1 MTGGRPPRRDGPLT
15 RELVLAYLRE
25 HPGDAGRRDIA
36 RALDVRGPE
45 RRELRA
51 LLRELE
57 AGGGLTRSAAKVYRS
72 NEAPPP
78 VGVVVFESL
87 DAEGDLFGRVKG
99 RDGLFGP
106 VIRLSLSSSRK
117 AKLGA
122 MAVGDSALCQ
132 IEQDQDGWS
141 ARPIRKLD
149 RQVQARVVGVF
160 RAGSHGGRVIP
171 ASKKEKG
178 EYLVESSETLEAKD
192 GDLVA
197 CEPKP
202 QRGYG
207 PRRGRIVE
215 VFGHA
220 SAPNAASLLAIA
232 AHGVPVG
239 FHPEVIAEARAAR
252 PAEVPRVD
260 LRATPLITIDPEDAR
275 DHDDAV
281 FAEADTEPG
290 NEGGWRVIVAIADVA
305 AYVTPGSGLDQAAL
319 LRGNSTYFPD
329 RVAPMLPEELST
341 DACSLKEGQERA
353 CIAVEMVF
361 DAHGVKRR
369 HRFAR
374 AVMRSA
380 GFLTY
385 GAAQAAIDGNPD
397 ACTAPLLE
405 PVLKPLWAAW
415 RALDRA
421 RKARDPLELE
431 LPERKVMIGADGQV
445 LGIKLRE
452 RYDAHRLI
460 EEFMIQAN
468 VAAAE
473 TLESRG
479 QGLLYRVHE
488 APSEEKLNALAA
500 FLPTVGLKWAKG
512 QTATPARFNRVLDLA
527 RAAGTEGLVS
537 EVVLRSQS
545 QARYAPDMLGHFGLN
560 LFKYAH
566 FTSPIRRYADLIVH
580 RGLIAS
586 LGLGPDGL
594 TTKETAR
601 LEEIGEH
608 VTATE
613 RRSMAAEREATD
625 RYLASFL
632 ADRIGAEFAAKI
644 AGVAGFGVFVRLDET
659 GADGLVPAA
668 NLGAE
673 YWYHDEAGACLVGE
687 RSGGRYRLGQPVLV
701 RLLEAVPVTGGL
713 LFEMLSEPLPP
724 DPDAASRRRGMR
736 AAGPV
741 PSRYR
746 AGAHKASPYRERST
760 NGDRS
765 RFSPED
771 GKRGGG
777 GPSGKPAKGGKG
789 KGSRGR
795 KS

>member
-1 MTGGRPPRRDGPLT
+1 M
-15 RELVLAYLRE
+15 
-25 HPGDAGRRDIA
+25 I
-36 RALDVRGPE
+36 
-45 RRELRA
+45 
-51 LLRELE
+51 LRELE
-57 AGGGLTRSAAKVYRS
+57 EEGGLRRTAAKVYTAS
-72 NEAPPP
+72 ETPPP
-78 VGVVVFESL
+78 VGVVVFEAL
-87 DAEGDLFGRVKG
+87 DTDGDLQGRVKG
-99 RDGLFGP
+99 RDGLYGP
-106 VIRLSLSSSRK
+106 TIRLSLSASRR
-117 AKLGA
+117 AKVGA
-122 MAVGDSALCQ
+122 MGLGDSALCH
-132 IEQDQDGWS
+132 IEHTEDGWT
-141 ARPIRKLD
+141 ARPIKKLE
-149 RQVQARVVGVF
+149 RPAQSRVIGVYHQ
-160 RAGSHGGRVIP
+160 GPHNGRVQP
-171 ASKKEKG
+171 ASKKDK
-178 EYLVESSETLEAKD
+178 SELLIETHDSLGAKD

-197 CEPKP
+197 CEPKA

-207 PRRGRIVE
+207 PRMARVVE

-239 FHPEVIAEARAAR
+239 FPPDVIAEAQSAH
-252 PAEVPRVD
+252 PAHVPRVD

-281 FAEADTEPG
+281 FAEADSDPTNP
-290 NEGGWRVIVAIADVA
+290 GGWRVIVAIADVS
-305 AYVTPGSGLDQAAL
+305 AYVTPGSALDRAAF

-329 RVAPMLPEELST
+329 RVAPMLPEVLST
-341 DACSLKEGQERA
+341 DQCSLKDGQERA
-353 CIAVEMVF
+353 CIAVEMIF
-361 DAHGVKRR
+361 DTHGAKRR

-385 GAAQAAIDGNPD
+385 GAAQAAIDGNAD
-397 ACTAPLLE
+397 ARTAPLLE
-405 PVLKPLWAAW
+405 SVLKPLWAAW
-415 RALDRA
+415 RALDKA
-421 RKARDPLELE
+421 RKSRDPLELE
-431 LPERKVMIGADGQV
+431 LPERKVMIGPDGKV
-445 LGIKLRE
+445 LGIRLRE

-473 TLESRG
+473 TLEAKG

-488 APSEEKLNALAA
+488 PPSEEKVNALAA

-512 QTATPARFNRVLDLA
+512 QTATPGRFNRVLDLA
-527 RAAGTEGLVS
+527 RQAGTEGLVS

-594 TTKETAR
+594 TPHEAAR

-608 VTATE
+608 ITATE

-632 ADRIGAEFAAKI
+632 ADRIGAEFTAKI
-644 AGVAGFGVFVRLDET
+644 AGVASFGVFVRLDET
-659 GADGLVPAA
+659 GADGLIPAA
-668 NLGAE
+668 QLGPE

-687 RSGGRYRLGQPVLV
+687 RSGGRYRLGQPVEV
-701 RLLEAVPVTGGL
+701 KLLEAVPVTGGL
-713 LFEMLSEPLPP
+713 LFEMLSAPLPP
-724 DPDAASRRRGMR
+724 DPDAAMRRRGMR
-736 AAGPV
+736 ASGPI

-746 AGAHKASPYRERST
+746 AGAHKGGAFGAAGPR
-760 NGDRS
+760 GGS
-765 RFSPED
+765 RED
-771 GKRGGG
+771 GGGFPMG
-777 GPSGKPAKGGKG
+777 SKGKGGKA
-789 KGSRGR
+789 KKGR
-795 KS
+795 KAR